1 MRRALAMA
9 LGLGLIGVWGC
20 RDYDFR
26 LQETLGEMKYRKRLN
41 DNLAD
46 PPTNKTALHADNVY
60 VRPPKTLTGP
70 TQTFGLT
77 VDEGKFDIENTFIDQ
92 AKGASLHMLVRHKKP
107 KAATNKKTAK
117 PAAETTT
124 RGDFIA
130 DVLEVVRNAYGVDVT
145 AGSLKAETKA
155 HKGRKNT
162 FKAARVD
169 LTAKEVQVFIYGTKN
184 DPYEVALIF
193 EGPKDEIKN
202 LSSKIGLC
210 LESFAV
216 GPVAQR
222 AYAGA
227 TDIEGG
233 DEGEAGGVQTP
244 M

>member
-1 MRRALAMA
+1 MQRALAIA
-9 LGLGLIGVWGC
+9 LGLGLVVVLGC

-41 DNLAD
+41 DNLAE

-60 VRPPKTLTGP
+60 VRPPKSLSVLA
-70 TQTFGLT
+70 QTFGLT
-77 VDEGKFDIENTFIDQ
+77 VDEGKFDIQNSFIDQ

-117 PAAETTT
+117 PAAEAVL
-124 RGDFIA
+124 RGDFTS
-130 DVLEVVRNAYGVDVT
+130 DVLEVVKNAYGVDVQ
-145 AGSLKAETKA
+145 AGSLKAETKV

-162 FKAARVD
+162 FRVTRID
-169 LTAKEVQVFIYGTKN
+169 LTAKEVQIYLYGNKN

-202 LSSKIGLC
+202 LGSKINLC

-227 TDIEGG
+227 TDFEGG
-233 DEGEAGGVQTP
+233 DDGESLGPVP
-244 M
+244 L